1 MSNEEL
7 SEATTY
13 RSLPMS
19 VIQLA
24 GEPAGWLRFLYIRQ
38 SRSAI
43 LIHQIDF
50 EWQQIP
56 VTPSKREIEK
66 VVTAQN

>member
-1 MSNEEL
+1 
-7 SEATTY
+7 
-13 RSLPMS
+13 MS